1 MATAATVGGAHG
13 AVGLAWTS
21 IGVELLVIV
30 VAVAAM
36 GAGRLRRP

>member
-1 MATAATVGGAHG
+1 MAATFGGAHG
-13 AVGLAWTS
+13 AAGLAWTS

-36 GAGRLRRP
+36 AASRLRSRAH